1 MPRLGRVMLR
11 PMSSRRIGLALAAL
25 LAGLATLA
33 VGARVVSR
41 RYLFP
46 HREVARVA
54 APPELARRDV
64 VAEGG
69 AVVHTLELRAPPG
82 APTVVVFHNNR
93 ETVEACAPL
102 ARELG
107 RRGFGVVLVEY
118 RGYGHAAGEPSE
130 DALYADAEAALA
142 SLAARGVGPSKIVL
156 WGTSLGTGVAAEM
169 ASRGRG
175 SALVLVTP
183 YTSIPDLVT
192 RTAPVVPA
200 RTILADHFDTRAK
213 AKAIRIPTLVVHG
226 DADEVVPFA
235 MGEEVALAIGGAR
248 LLRIPGARHA
258 DAVWST
264 PDVVFRAV
272 VELTRVARG

>member
-1 MPRLGRVMLR
+1 MRGLGRVILA
-11 PMSSRRIGLALAAL
+11 PMSSRRIGLALTAL
-25 LAGLATLA
+25 LLGLAAVA

-46 HREVARVA
+46 HREVARVS

-64 VAEGG
+64 VAGG
-69 AVVHTLELRAPPG
+69 AVVHTLELAAPDG

-93 ETVEACAPL
+93 ETVEACGPL
-102 ARELG
+102 ARELH
-107 RRGFGVVLVEY
+107 RRGLGVVLVEY

-130 DALYADAEAALA
+130 SGLYADAEAALA
-142 SLAARGVGPSKIVL
+142 SLAARGVGPSKVIL

-192 RTAPVVPA
+192 RAAPLVPA
-200 RTILADHFDTRAK
+200 RALLADHFDTRAK
-213 AKAIRIPTLVVHG
+213 AGAIRVPTLVVHG
-226 DADEVVPFA
+226 DADEVIPFA
-235 MGEEVALAIGGAR
+235 MGEEVALAIGGAQ
-248 LLRIPGARHA
+248 LLRVPGARHA
-258 DAVWST
+258 DAVWRA

-272 VELTRVARG
+272 VELSRASRG